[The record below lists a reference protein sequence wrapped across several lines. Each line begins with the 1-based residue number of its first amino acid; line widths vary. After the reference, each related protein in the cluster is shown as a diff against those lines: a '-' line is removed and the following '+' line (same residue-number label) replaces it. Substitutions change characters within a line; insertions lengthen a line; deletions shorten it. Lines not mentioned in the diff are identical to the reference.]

1 MSRDLHKEAQLEDL
15 VKESSAIVVAQKQAE
30 KKIVYKTEFWEFELT
45 QHEFKVIEVLG
56 TNESILNSPKLT
68 KDQTIFV
75 YSPVELQRRERDRL
89 AEKGIVKSIL
99 IRNYTPSIGA
109 DGLKTQKSLILFLTS
124 GKSSN
129 YPRGVDLWLVS
140 GNAFEDVKMKKK
152 ILNLLQSF
160 W

>member
-45 QHEFKVIEVLG
+45 QNEFKVIEVLG

-75 YSPVELQRRERDRL
+75 YSPVELQRR
-89 AEKGIVKSIL
+89 
-99 IRNYTPSIGA
+99 
-109 DGLKTQKSLILFLTS
+109 
-124 GKSSN
+124 GK
-129 YPRGVDLWLVS
+129 RQ
-140 GNAFEDVKMKKK
+140 AC
-152 ILNLLQSF
+152 
-160 W
+160 